1 MNAPVSSSTLMLHSP
16 SSSPTRRSRSSPAG
30 NPFSHPHR
38 TSSQTWTGANGGGFG
53 NFLGRM
59 FGGGTRAAPAPVPV
73 HDPDS
78 YMSQLPPHL
87 AAMVCEQL
95 PVREHLTV
103 FKRLDK
109 FFVRFAPH
117 PCTSSYRLAS
127 SPPHIQG

>member
-1 MNAPVSSSTLMLHSP
+1 
-16 SSSPTRRSRSSPAG
+16 
-30 NPFSHPHR
+30 
-38 TSSQTWTGANGGGFG
+38 
-53 NFLGRM
+53 M

-117 PCTSSYRLAS
+117 FCTSSYRLAS